1 MLKVLSIP
9 SRIVLG
15 RSSSDIEDL
24 DFDFEN
30 CGSEEQD
37 EDEIVNESGEI
48 IDKEYT
54 SDEELEKRRSFLL

>member
-1 MLKVLSIP
+1 MSIP

-15 RSSSDIEDL
+15 RSSSDVEDL
-24 DFDFEN
+24 EIDFEN
-30 CGSEEQD
+30 CDSEEQD

-54 SDEELEKRRSFLL
+54 SDEELENRRSFLL

>member
-1 MLKVLSIP
+1 M
-9 SRIVLG
+9 G

-24 DFDFEN
+24 EIDFEN

-54 SDEELEKRRSFLL
+54 SDEELEKLRSFLL